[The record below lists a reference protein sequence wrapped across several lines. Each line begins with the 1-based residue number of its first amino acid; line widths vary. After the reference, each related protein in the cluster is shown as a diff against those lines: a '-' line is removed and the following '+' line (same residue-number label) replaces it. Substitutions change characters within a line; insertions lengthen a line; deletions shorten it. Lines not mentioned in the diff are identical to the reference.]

1 MAEGVLKLRNLV
13 GGEWVSSLSGRV
25 APVLNPATADVIALL
40 PVGTEA
46 DVDRPVR
53 PRSVGEPETGFTAEL
68 VLAIE
73 SIRVGNPVGDPG
85 LGMGRSSPRQVK
97 HVMAK
102 LG

>member
-1 MAEGVLKLRNLV
+1 VAEGVLKLRNLV

-25 APVLNPATADVIALL
+25 APVLNPATTDVIALP
-40 PVGTEA
+40 PVGSE
-46 DVDRPVR
+46 
-53 PRSVGEPETGFTAEL
+53 AEL

-73 SIRVGNPVGDPG
+73 SIRVGNPVGDPA
-85 LGMGRSSPRQVK
+85 LDMGRSSPRQVK